1 MKIVVVGGGSGGHIT
16 PVVAVVEEIWKIKPR
31 TRIEFWT
38 DKKFYKNVT
47 KITSGMGPSLTVR
60 KIAAGKLRRYTNF
73 TFITYLQ
80 HFDVV
85 LANILDMFK
94 ITAGFFQSFIRLI
107 SFKPDAIFL
116 KGGYVC
122 LPVGIAARL
131 LRIPYVIHDSDTVP
145 GLTNRILAKHAVK
158 IATGMPL
165 EHYTYPS
172 EKAEWTGIPTSAE
185 FLPITKSQQ
194 KSLKRELDFPAD
206 DLLTVITGG
215 SLGAQHINEA
225 VREIL
230 PELLKVTNV
239 LLVAGRERY
248 PEMMDL
254 KKFEVWEKGKLKSN
268 FRMIEF
274 SSEMSKLFGA
284 ADIVVSRAGASSM
297 TELAA
302 MKKAVIMV
310 PNHKLPGKH
319 QVKNA
324 EAYAKSGAAIVVE
337 DERMVDQ
344 PGLLLSAVK
353 KLAKNPAS
361 REDMAKKLQEFS
373 KSDAAKRLAEMVIS
387 TAGAK

>member
-31 TRIEFWT
+31 ARIEFWT

-47 KITSGMGPSLTVR
+47 KTTSGMGPSLRVR

-85 LANILDMFK
+85 LNNAVDMFK
-94 ITAGFFQSFIRLI
+94 IIAGFIQSFFRLLT
-107 SFKPDAIFL
+107 FKPDAIFL

-122 LPVGIAARL
+122 LPVGIAARI

-165 EHYTYPS
+165 EHYGYPS

-185 FLPITKSQQ
+185 FKPTTQKQQ

-230 PELLKVTNV
+230 PELLKFTGV

-254 KKFEVWEKGKLKSN
+254 KKFEIWEKGKLKSN

-284 ADIVVSRAGASSM
+284 ADIVVSRAGASTM
-297 TELAA
+297 TELAS

-324 EAYAKSGAAIVVE
+324 EAYAKAGAAIVVE

-344 PGLLLSAVK
+344 PGMLLNAVK
-353 KLAKNPAS
+353 KLAKNKDS
-361 REDMAKKLQEFS
+361 REEMAKKLQDFA
-373 KSDAAKRLAEMVIS
+373 KDDAAERLAKMVIS
-387 TAGAK
+387 TAGGR